1 LEWLGLKHRSSSRV
15 MLERIVGYRPAAA
28 ITALSTAL
36 EPAGLNARDEARP
49 YTQWTPLNRMV
60 DATPGE
66 SVTAREFSLAVDAL
80 LRGDR
85 DKLEDIR
92 RQSILWRDQHGQ
104 LKQAFEDSFL
114 AAEVE
119 PVSAAVS
126 ALGGAA
132 IEALDYIAA
141 GKSAPQSWVAAQSG
155 VLERA
160 KTPKAELRVVIAG
173 PVRKLVEAAAR

>member
-1 LEWLGLKHRSSSRV
+1 
-15 MLERIVGYRPAAA
+15 M
-28 ITALSTAL
+28 ALSTAV
-36 EPAGLNARDEARP
+36 EPAKEYARGETRP
-49 YTQWTPLNRMV
+49 YTQSTPLNRMA
-60 DATPGE
+60 DATPAE
-66 SVTAREFSLAVDAL
+66 SIAARDFSLAVDAL

-114 AAEVE
+114 AAELE

-160 KTPKAELRVVIAG
+160 KTPKAELVIVIAD